1 MPLWFLLKNIISK
14 LQSPLIRVPL
24 SQTVFKINH
33 SIQPISWLL
42 FFYSWKCSLLSLLFD
57 PGIFMKWEIKAA
69 MQFWCLKKTLSNEV
83 LTKPWLQ
90 GPSLALNYL
99 WLWNVC
105 TFLVDV
111 LRVYVWGPHTS
122 PDKSSTMKPEDAG
135 CPLPLGVLK
144 LEAYGFAQLFTDNEY
159 VKNK

>member
-1 MPLWFLLKNIISK
+1 MPLYFFSKNIISK

-24 SQTVFKINH
+24 SQTVLEINH
-33 SIQPISWLL
+33 SVQPISWLL

-99 WLWNVC
+99 WHWNVC

-111 LRVYVWGPHTS
+111 LRVYVWGAPH
-122 PDKSSTMKPEDAG
+122 KSRQVLHNEIRGCRLSTIIWSAKVRGLWVCTTAHR
-135 CPLPLGVLK
+135 
-144 LEAYGFAQLFTDNEY
+144 
-159 VKNK
+159 